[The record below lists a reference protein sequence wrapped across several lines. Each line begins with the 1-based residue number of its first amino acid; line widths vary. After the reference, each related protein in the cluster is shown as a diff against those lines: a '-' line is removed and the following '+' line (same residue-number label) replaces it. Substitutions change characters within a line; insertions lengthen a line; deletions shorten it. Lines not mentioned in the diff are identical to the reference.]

1 MSRHA
6 TRRNGR
12 GGHRQGP
19 LSRLTDGLL
28 AGAVGTLA
36 RELVS
41 NLDVAV
47 RARPLSDTH
56 QRAVRRLAEVARLS
70 LGPEERAADRRAG
83 LGPVLGYVNGVL
95 TVALFAT
102 VTTWWRPPV
111 PVAAGIVAI
120 GGMLVADG
128 QLAALKVTNP
138 RRWRA
143 QDWFEDAVP
152 YVAYSL
158 TAAATLN
165 RLETLRRAGRSAG
178 RPR

>member
-1 MSRHA
+1 MSRHG
-6 TRRNGR
+6 TRRDGPGGR
-12 GGHRQGP
+12 SGP

-28 AGAVGTLA
+28 AGAVATLA

-47 RARPLSDTH
+47 RARPMSDTH
-56 QRAVRRLAEVARLS
+56 QRAVQRLAEVTRVS

-95 TVALFAT
+95 TVAVFAAAT
-102 VTTWWRPPV
+102 FWWRPPA

-128 QLAALKVTNP
+128 QLAALGVTNP

-143 QDWFEDAVP
+143 QDWLEDAVP
-152 YVAYSL
+152 YLAYSL
-158 TAAATLN
+158 TAVAALD
-165 RLETLRRAGRSAG
+165 RMDTLRRAGRSPG